1 MIQDRSQSN
10 HRLVPQSVFLVSH
23 SLQEAVCKEVYDYLI
38 CKKLMQLKKAVL
50 YFNKA
55 IRQILR

>member
-1 MIQDRSQSN
+1 MIPNRSHSN
-10 HRLVPQSVFLVSH
+10 HRPLPQSVFLVSH
-23 SLQEAVCKEVYDYLI
+23 SRQEAVCKEIYDYLI

-55 IRQILR
+55 IKKILR